1 MSSKQTDENLIRKF
15 AETRDPA
22 LREEAVLSFL
32 PLVYYVI
39 GRLGFTAN
47 SEMDRDDLIS
57 QGVVG
62 LIEAVDHYD
71 LRYGTKFSTYAVP
84 KIRGKILDHLR
95 NRDWLPRQA
104 RQLTKQVQEA
114 VRVLH
119 QRLKRSPTEQE
130 IAGYLGLEV
139 EQVQQA
145 LTHASH
151 VVVSLDS
158 LVPWLEGENS
168 LVEDSLADD
177 SQSTP
182 SQVYREKA
190 LQGWLKSAVL
200 SLEEREQLLLSL
212 YYYEE
217 LTMREIGEVLGISE
231 SRVCQLHARALLS
244 LRAVLEE
251 YLDEDTQTEAAS
263 REVVEHV

>member
-1 MSSKQTDENLIRKF
+1 MTTKKTDEHLIREF
-15 AETRDPA
+15 AETRDPG

-39 GRLGFTAN
+39 GRLGFTAS

-57 QGVVG
+57 QGVLG

-71 LRYGTKFSTYAVP
+71 LNYGTKFSTYAVP
-84 KIRGKILDHLR
+84 KIRGKILDYLR

-114 VRVLH
+114 VRSLH
-119 QRLKRSPTEQE
+119 QLLKRPPTDQE
-130 IAGYLGLEV
+130 VAGHLGLEV

-158 LVPWLEGENS
+158 LIPWLEGENS
-168 LVEDSLADD
+168 LVEDYLADD
-177 SQSTP
+177 SGKGP
-182 SQVYREKA
+182 SQMYREKA
-190 LQGWLKSAVL
+190 VRHWLKSAVRG
-200 SLEEREQLLLSL
+200 LEEREQLILSL

-217 LTMREIGEVLGISE
+217 LTMREIGEVLEISE
-231 SRVCQLHARALLS
+231 SRVCQLHARSLLN
-244 LRAVLEE
+244 LRAVLEHE
-251 YLDEDTQTEAAS
+251 LDGETQTGAVS
-263 REVVEHV
+263 REVIEHV